1 MRGRKNLKK
10 HENIY
15 YCGTKEMGNKRPQ
28 KKCCDTNRNKSVN
41 IDRLDNL
48 VWNEVIGTI
57 RNSKVL
63 REMKKSTILKIEGEQ
78 GEDLVKKQLKEIRKE
93 KRLFKKQRTEQKKKQ
108 KKLWKFYVND
118 VYKDDKDFKD
128 LLKLCQDK
136 ISDLDNK
143 INDTKIMIDQLS
155 ENNNWVDWLN
165 IYKEKVNRWN
175 QLKDINDKKEI
186 LQKYVQKIL
195 ISYNEE
201 EEIHNIDIKL
211 RLHLF
216 NDKIEIKSKSIRDES
231 GKVIKPREYEIHEG
245 EKMKNVLLTKTKVGR
260 KKLLDYNKDSS
271 PILVGET
278 LNIIKNPITE
288 IVKDL

>member
-1 MRGRKNLKK
+1 M
-10 HENIY
+10 E
-15 YCGTKEMGNKRPQ
+15 
-28 KKCCDTNRNKSVN
+28 
-41 IDRLDNL
+41 
-48 VWNEVIGTI
+48 
-57 RNSKVL
+57 
-63 REMKKSTILKIEGEQ
+63 KSTILKIEGEQ

-93 KRLFKKQRTEQKKKQ
+93 KRLFKKQRTEQNKKQ
-108 KKLWKFYVND
+108 KKLWKFYLND
-118 VYKDDKDFKD
+118 VYKDERGFKD
-128 LLKLCQDK
+128 LLKLSQDK

-143 INDTKIMIDQLS
+143 INDTKIMIDQLGES
-155 ENNNWVDWLN
+155 NNWVDWLN

-175 QLKDINDKKEI
+175 QLKDINEKKEI

-231 GKVIKPREYEIHEG
+231 GKVIKPREYKIHEG